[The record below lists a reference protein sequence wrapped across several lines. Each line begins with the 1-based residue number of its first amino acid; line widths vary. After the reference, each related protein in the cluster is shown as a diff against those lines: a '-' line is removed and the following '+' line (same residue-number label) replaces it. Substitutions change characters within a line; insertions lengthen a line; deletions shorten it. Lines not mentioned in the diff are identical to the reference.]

1 MKGGDVVMS
10 KSLTVKQRMDMMNAA
25 KNIQIMDIYRELFD
39 DTDEVPHVDDI
50 VDIFIAKGLNVQYG
64 ETEAESSNYITDYM
78 ITSRNI
84 CYTFGQVVF
93 DCQEI
98 LVKDLYLD
106 DTLLLGE

>member
-1 MKGGDVVMS
+1 MSGD
-10 KSLTVKQRMDMMNAA
+10 LTTKRTSDILYATKNARIMNIYMD
-25 KNIQIMDIYRELFD
+25 LFNE
-39 DTDEVPHVDDI
+39 TDEVPHVDDI
-50 VDIFIAKGLNVQYG
+50 VDIYIAKGLHVEYG
-64 ETEAESSNYITDYM
+64 ETEKESSNYIAEYM
-78 ITSRNI
+78 IRSKNI